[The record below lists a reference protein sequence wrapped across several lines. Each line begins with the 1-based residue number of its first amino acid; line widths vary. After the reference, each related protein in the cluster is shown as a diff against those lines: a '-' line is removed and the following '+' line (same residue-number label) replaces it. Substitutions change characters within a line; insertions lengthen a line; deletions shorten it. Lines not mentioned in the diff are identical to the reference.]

1 MKALRKIGLSLGL
14 VAALAGCSEPEYL
27 PKLENY
33 ARNGQV
39 RISRGYL
46 LDVDGDKIVD
56 ALADIEHPDVAI
68 YVNPDSVDKLK
79 TRCYF
84 HNTTPRMS
92 KEAVDAANKVFAGTN
107 RLNYELDLENYRG
120 NRK

>member
-79 TRCYF
+79 YVKF
-84 HNTTPRMS
+84 VDFILPETTNMIKVRNFI
-92 KEAVDAANKVFAGTN
+92 KVVLIAVIKYYM
-107 RLNYELDLENYRG
+107 LMIYLLYI
-120 NRK
+120 